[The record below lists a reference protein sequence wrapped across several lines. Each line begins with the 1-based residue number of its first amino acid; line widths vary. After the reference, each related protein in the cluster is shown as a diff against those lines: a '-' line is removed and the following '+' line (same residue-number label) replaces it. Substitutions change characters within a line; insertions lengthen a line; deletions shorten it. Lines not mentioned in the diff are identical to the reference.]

1 MLIKNCADVPIGGVE
16 PGATAE
22 IQDKNGIPTDAFWRR
37 RLKDAAIDGCFEIVQ
52 PAKQAT
58 KAKEG

>member
-1 MLIKNCADVPIGGVE
+1 MLIKNCAEVPIGRVA

-22 IQDKNGIPTDAFWRR
+22 IPDKNGIPTEAFWRR
-37 RLKDAAIDGCFEIVQ
+37 RLKDAAIDGCIEIVQ
-52 PAKQAT
+52 PAKAAT

>member
-1 MLIKNCADVPIGGVE
+1 MLIKNCSDVPFGGIN

-22 IQDKNGIPTDAFWRR
+22 IQDQNGIPTEAFWRR
-37 RLKDAAIDGCFEIVQ
+37 RLKDAALDGCVEIVQ
-52 PAKQAT
+52 PAKAAT